1 MCTEEEVPVKYIEKK
16 WPESRIILEEC
27 YIMGNQDKRM
37 LQGETGQQ
45 CRTGHRGRVCGELMY
60 LLALT
65 IRRLLVTL
73 VRAVS
78 VECS

>member
-1 MCTEEEVPVKYIEKK
+1 
-16 WPESRIILEEC
+16 
-27 YIMGNQDKRM
+27 MGNQDKRM